1 MIVSKCALC
10 GGKVEEREISEE
22 VRVANDFVVVENVR
36 AGVCI
41 ACGERYYPPSVVDR
55 LNDIE
60 RGLKDQKKL
69 KKLDMIGSTYK
80 LRYDA
85 TF

>member
-1 MIVSKCALC
+1 MIISKCALC

-41 ACGERYYPPSVVDR
+41 E
-55 LNDIE
+55 
-60 RGLKDQKKL
+60 
-69 KKLDMIGSTYK
+69 
-80 LRYDA
+80 
-85 TF
+85 